1 MPRGQQSITLVN
13 WGQDR
18 AWGLMGVVMMPCVAR
33 ALPSIVLTVSSSMFH
48 SMFRLLVLCNW
59 TFPWGHLVFGILH
72 DLGALPYTLNMINNF
87 LHVFGSPLIDVS
99 FSFPIGSKGKG
110 VKKKKRIISLV
121 LTTVVF
127 GPFKTNCQSK
137 IQLTMTP
144 PHTQGFLWAKRPTEF
159 DSKLR

>member
-1 MPRGQQSITLVN
+1 
-13 WGQDR
+13 
-18 AWGLMGVVMMPCVAR
+18 
-33 ALPSIVLTVSSSMFH
+33 
-48 SMFRLLVLCNW
+48 
-59 TFPWGHLVFGILH
+59 
-72 DLGALPYTLNMINNF
+72 MINNF

-159 DSKLR
+159 DSKLRYPSSHMNWQTVLKNCLVDICAHFLPVV